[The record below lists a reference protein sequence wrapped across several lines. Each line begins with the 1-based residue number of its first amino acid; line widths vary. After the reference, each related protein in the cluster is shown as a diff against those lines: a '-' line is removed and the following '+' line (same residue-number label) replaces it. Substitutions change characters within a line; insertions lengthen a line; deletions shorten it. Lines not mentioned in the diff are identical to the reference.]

1 MKPTALKVAAV
12 AAASTIA
19 FAACGSSSKTASGSS
34 ATQSSSATSGSGA
47 TTPSS
52 SSLGSYKSLKS
63 LDWANI
69 TDAGALQIS
78 IQDSIKA
85 ASQKLGVNLKLYN
98 NNADPTTALRN
109 AQIMLTDH
117 PQVIADFNVSITANK
132 AIGNMFSK
140 ANEPCVGVDIQVPS
154 CVWMQLNNPAMGTE
168 AGQKVGAIV
177 KAKGWTGKNTTVI
190 GITTWST
197 GPFVNGC
204 VTDFYQSFAQAV
216 PGMIQK
222 SASSFGPNTTRI
234 GSNYIGLDA
243 GLLPQPAFQAVQQVL
258 PSIPSSQHLVV
269 VGLNDDVVN
278 AALKAINATGRN
290 AADTVAVGLG
300 DGASINELRTNP
312 QWVAE
317 DDIFYK
323 GWGEILLG
331 ISDGLINGVKPSGP
345 VDIPATVVTKSN
357 VDQYYGSSG
366 DTETTLPF
374 PSQDSYLKPLG
385 VLQKFGNFQGLQ

>member
-1 MKPTALKVAAV
+1 MKPSIYKVAAV
-12 AAASTIA
+12 AAASTIVL
-19 FAACGSSSKTASGSS
+19 AACGSASNSAAGSS
-34 ATQSSSATSGSGA
+34 ATQSSGATSGGGA
-47 TTPSS
+47 SASS
-52 SSLGSYKSLKS
+52 SSSGSYKSLKS

-109 AQIMLTDH
+109 AQLMLTDH
-117 PQVIADFNVSITANK
+117 ADVVADFNISITANT
-132 AIGNMFSK
+132 AIGNMFLK
-140 ANEPCVGVDIQVPS
+140 ANQPCVGVDIQVPN
-154 CVWMQLNNPAMGTE
+154 CVWLQLNNPALGAE
-168 AGQKVGAIV
+168 AGQKVGDIV
-177 KAKGWTGKNTTVI
+177 KAKGWTGQNTTVI
-190 GITTWST
+190 GITTWAT

-204 VTDFYQSFAQAV
+204 VTDFYSSFARAV

-258 PSIPSSQHLVV
+258 PSIPSSQHLVI

-278 AALKAINATGRN
+278 AALKAANDAGRSTAN
-290 AADTVAVGLG
+290 TVAVGLG

-323 GWGEILLG
+323 GWGEVLLA
-331 ISDGLINGVKPSGP
+331 IADGLVNGVKPSGP
-345 VDIPATVVTKSN
+345 VDIPAAVVTKAN
-357 VDQYYGSSG
+357 VNKYYGSSG
-366 DTETTLPF
+366 DTAKLLPL
-374 PSQDSYLKPLG
+374 PSKDGYLKPLG
-385 VLQKFGNFQGLQ
+385 VLQKFGNFEGLQ